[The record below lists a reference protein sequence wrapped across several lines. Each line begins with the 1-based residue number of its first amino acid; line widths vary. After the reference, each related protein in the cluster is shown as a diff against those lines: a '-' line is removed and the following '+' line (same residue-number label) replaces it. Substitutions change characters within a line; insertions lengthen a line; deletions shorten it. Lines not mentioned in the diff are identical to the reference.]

1 MRQICAATMM
11 FLALVLAAG
20 SVSAQGDE
28 AEGRRRWKHGQDLY
42 DQGRYLDAAREF
54 ESGYAIAPRPLFYL
68 SIGHAYRKAHEL
80 AKAKAAYEKLLTLQP
95 DFPGRAE
102 VEGYIKSINDALQVA
117 EPVPPAGR
125 QEVVTPRS
133 GSAGQETAPGSLPA
147 PPVAPQGDLSGPT
160 SPYGSLA
167 ATGGP
172 PMPSPA
178 VPAPS
183 IIETRPDSADSRSDS
198 VVHKPWFWV
207 IIGAVVAGGVAAVVI
222 AAHPSSSCPGTICIR
237 ETRE

>member
-1 MRQICAATMM
+1 MRQICAATVM
-11 FLALVLAAG
+11 FLVVALAAG
-20 SVSAQGDE
+20 SASAQGDE

-42 DQGRYLDAAREF
+42 DQGRYLDAAHEF

-80 AKAKAAYEKLLTLQP
+80 GKAKAAYEKLLTLQP

-102 VEGYIKSINDALQVA
+102 VEGYIKSINDALQA
-117 EPVPPAGR
+117 GEAPVTPAR
-125 QEVVTPRS
+125 QEVVVPRS
-133 GSAGQETAPGSLPA
+133 TPGPDVAPSSLPA
-147 PPVAPQGDLSGPT
+147 PPPPADLGSSAA
-160 SPYGSLA
+160 SPYGVLA
-167 ATGGP
+167 ATTGGP
-172 PMPSPA
+172 PMPSAAAPPPA
-178 VPAPS
+178 
-183 IIETRPDSADSRSDS
+183 IIDTRPDGGADSRSES

-207 IIGAVVAGGVAAVVI
+207 IVGAVVAGGVAAVVI

>member
-1 MRQICAATMM
+1 MRQICAATMIFM
-11 FLALVLAAG
+11 AAMLAAG
-20 SVSAQGDE
+20 SASAQGDE

-80 AKAKAAYEKLLTLQP
+80 TKAKAAYEKLLTLQP

-102 VEGYIKSINDALQVA
+102 VEGYIKSINDALQVGDPA
-117 EPVPPAGR
+117 PPDPAAGR
-125 QEVVTPRS
+125 QEVVTPR
-133 GSAGQETAPGSLPA
+133 QTVAPSPLPA
-147 PPVAPQGDLSGPT
+147 PPAPAADLGATT

-167 ATGGP
+167 ATSAGP
-172 PMPSPA
+172 PMPSAA
-178 VPAPS
+178 VPPPA
-183 IIETRPDSADSRSDS
+183 ILETRPEADTGGDS

-207 IIGAVVAGGVAAVVI
+207 IVGAVVAGGVAAVVI